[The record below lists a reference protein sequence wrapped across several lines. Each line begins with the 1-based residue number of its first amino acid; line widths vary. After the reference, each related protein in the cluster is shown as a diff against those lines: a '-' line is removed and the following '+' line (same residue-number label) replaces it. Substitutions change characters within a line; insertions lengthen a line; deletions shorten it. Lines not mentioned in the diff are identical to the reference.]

1 MQHINER
8 RNLGVAL
15 AALALMAASITGTA
29 FYEASY
35 KASSPGADLTP
46 LNGADELVEILQTNQ
61 RVLWTALNGSVSSF
75 VVKGW
80 PIEIGDAELGGGL
93 VMERPE
99 NGSVGVI
106 DFGEKPMSV
115 RFELA
120 D

>member
-1 MQHINER
+1 MQHVTER
-8 RNLGVAL
+8 RNLGLAL

-29 FYEASY
+29 VFE
-35 KASSPGADLTP
+35 ASSPGANLAP

-61 RVLWTALNGSVSSF
+61 RVLWTALNGSVSSL

-80 PIEIGDAELGGGL
+80 PVEIRDAELGGGL
-93 VMERPE
+93 VIERPE
-99 NGSVGVI
+99 DGSVGVI
-106 DFGEKPMSV
+106 DFGGKPMSV